1 MKLIDIKNRS
11 NIYYQVVSQ
20 SSAQVQSRVSA
31 PVINQ
36 LQSQFDFLD
45 LQFMSVEDQL
55 ERVRIMSQVNPI
67 IQAQVNENN

>member
-55 ERVRIMSQVNPI
+55 ESVRIMSQVNPI